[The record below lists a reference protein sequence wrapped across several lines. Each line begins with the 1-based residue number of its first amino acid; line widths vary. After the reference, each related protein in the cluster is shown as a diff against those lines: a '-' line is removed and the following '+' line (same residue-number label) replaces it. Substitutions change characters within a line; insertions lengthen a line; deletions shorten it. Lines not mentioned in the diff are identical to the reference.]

1 MYLICFLFQTIVLV
15 IIYQIQKIN
24 KLHKMSMDAPSR
36 INFFKGHPSNR
47 LLPNNEIIEA
57 TVQLLSPK
65 ERPYDSQT
73 ENRHPL
79 TYGSDE
85 GAYWVR
91 QQICLF
97 NNIEVFHINSSNSSM
112 LSKPEYINLTSGSSY
127 GILNIL
133 LQTTL
138 PHNGYT
144 RQAFI
149 ITPTYFLINDCF
161 IDAGFGDHGLTAID
175 ECPETNS
182 IDFDLLLKK
191 LDYFESVPLN
201 TNNNNNNNIDCITNQ
216 ETKLL
221 RGGKK
226 IYRYV
231 MYCVPTFANPSGMTL
246 SNECKL
252 KLIEIARKY
261 DMLIISDDV
270 YDILNYDPH
279 TPIPKRFVH
288 LDRETNNDP
297 ASYGNTISNSTFSK
311 IIAPG
316 LRFGYQESINDN
328 LVRQLSKGG
337 ANVSGGTPSQLN
349 SMIVG
354 TLLQN
359 GGAKMII
366 NRLISVYSQ
375 RGKAFS
381 NAIKKYLP
389 KGTLYKPIKGGYFA
403 WVTLPKG
410 YNSME
415 IESLLKSKYQ
425 VIMANGSNFEVVA
438 DKRNWGVR
446 SVRLSISFLEE
457 QEIEEGIRLWGE
469 ICRDY
474 AEKHSLVF

>member
-1 MYLICFLFQTIVLV
+1 
-15 IIYQIQKIN
+15 
-24 KLHKMSMDAPSR
+24 MSMDAPSR

-57 TVQLLSPK
+57 TKQLLTPE

-85 GAYWVR
+85 GAFWVR
-91 QQICLF
+91 EQICQF
-97 NNIEVFHINSSNSSM
+97 NNTEVFHIDGSNSSM

-138 PHNGYT
+138 PHTGYT

-161 IDAGFGDHGLTAID
+161 IDAGFGDHKLTAID

-182 IDFDLLLKK
+182 IDFNLLQER
-191 LDYFESVPLN
+191 LDYFESLSLSN
-201 TNNNNNNNIDCITNQ
+201 DSNHNNSSNKTDCIINPEKTLNQ
-216 ETKLL
+216 K
-221 RGGKK
+221 KK

-231 MYCVPTFANPSGMTL
+231 IYCVPTFANPSGMTF

-252 KLIEIARKY
+252 RLIELARKY

-270 YDILNYDPH
+270 YDILNYDPNI
-279 TPIPKRFVH
+279 PIPKRFVH
-288 LDRETNNDP
+288 LDRASNTDP
-297 ASYGNTISNSTFSK
+297 TSYGNTISNSTFSK

-316 LRFGYQESINDN
+316 LRFGYQEAINGN

-337 ANVSGGTPSQLN
+337 ANISGGTPSQLN

-359 GGAKMII
+359 GEAKRII
-366 NRLISVYSQ
+366 NHLISVYSQ
-375 RGKAFS
+375 RGRTLS
-381 NAIKKYLP
+381 SAIKKYLP
-389 KGTLYKPIKGGYFA
+389 KGTIYESIKGGYFV

-415 IESLLKSKYQ
+415 IENLLKAKYQ

-438 DKRNWGVR
+438 DKRNWGIR

-457 QEIEEGIRLWGE
+457 HEIEEGVKFWGE
-469 ICRDY
+469 ICKYY
-474 AEKHSLVF
+474 AEKHGLEF